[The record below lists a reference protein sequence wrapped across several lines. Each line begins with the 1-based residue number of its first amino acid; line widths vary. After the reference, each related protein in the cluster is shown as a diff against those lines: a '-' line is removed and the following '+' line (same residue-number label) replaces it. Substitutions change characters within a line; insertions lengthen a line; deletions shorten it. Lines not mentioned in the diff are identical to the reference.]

1 MNPSLSPVLSPVA
14 RRSVQVAGSLG
25 IVLILAAMTYALVI
39 GWLNY
44 ARIGV

>member
-1 MNPSLSPVLSPVA
+1 MNTSLNPTA
-14 RRSVQVAGSLG
+14 RRSVQVLGSLG
-25 IVLILAAMTYALVI
+25 IGLILAAMAYALTI